1 MQDLAWV
8 MLGCAL
14 GGMARLW
21 VSNGVARRVG
31 EALPWGTM
39 VVNITGAFAIGIFA
53 AVGASGEGWFTEST
67 VWLFAGIGFLGSYT
81 TVSAFSLQTLLL
93 LQNGQEW
100 RAAGNVALSLGLCLP
115 AAAMGLLAGTRV
127 AAAG

>member
-14 GGMARLW
+14 GGMARFW
-21 VSNGVARRVG
+21 VSGIVGRRVG
-31 EALPWGTM
+31 EAFPWGTM
-39 VVNITGAFAIGIFA
+39 VVNVTGAFAIGIFA
-53 AVGASGEGWFTEST
+53 AAAASGEGWFGEPTA
-67 VWLFAGIGFLGSYT
+67 WLFAGIGFLGSFT

-93 LQNGQEW
+93 MQNGQGW

-115 AAAMGLLAGTRV
+115 AAALGLLAGTGLT
-127 AAAG
+127 AMG

>member
-21 VSNGVARRVG
+21 VSNIVGRRLG
-31 EALPWGTM
+31 EAIPWGTM
-39 VVNITGAFAIGIFA
+39 VVNVTGAFAIGIFA
-53 AVGASGEGWFTEST
+53 AVAASGEGWFGEPTL
-67 VWLFAGIGFLGSYT
+67 WLFAGIGFLGSYT

-93 LQNGQEW
+93 MQNGQRW
-100 RAAGNVALSLGLCLP
+100 QAAGNVILSLGLGLP
-115 AAAMGLLAGTRV
+115 AAALGLAAGTGLT
-127 AAAG
+127 AMG

>member
-8 MLGCAL
+8 MFGCAL

-21 VSNGVARRVG
+21 VSGIVGRRLG
-31 EALPWGTM
+31 EAFPWGTM
-39 VVNITGAFAIGIFA
+39 VVNVTGAFVIGIFA
-53 AVGASGEGWFTEST
+53 AAAASGDGWFGDPTT
-67 VWLFAGIGFLGSYT
+67 WLLAGIGFLGSYT

-93 LQNGQEW
+93 MQSGQGW

-115 AAAMGLLAGTRV
+115 AAALGLLVGTNLT
-127 AAAG
+127 AMG